1 MKNRGRPISTRAA
14 ARHVKEPRVKTIA
27 IHDLADRLIA
37 DLRVDYPANA
47 SFSTAT
53 AQAVR
58 DRFAKF
64 GTDSSRCGVRLE
76 EAMSAAIAALQD
88 LFDRTGGQGG
98 DPATSLAAG
107 SALAALAAAYHEER
121 ARAKETDT
129 GVGDAPLPWLAALH
143 RINRSATADL
153 NLSDRLSTAV
163 RVLADTTGADAC
175 GILLYDEATDTLA
188 LRAAVGLNPV
198 AVGALTLPP
207 GMSITA
213 CAAAEQRVI
222 AVADARQHPSYIP
235 IPATGEDVYASQIS
249 VPMVLRRGSEPEV
262 LVGVINLFT
271 LQRREF
277 SDDEI
282 AFLQTVAGELAI
294 GIENA
299 RLYGRTDARLQRKIT
314 ELGTMQR
321 VSHTIAS
328 TLDLEDVLRLI
339 AEQAVALFNVEGASI
354 FRFVKRSEES
364 SEPPTISYRVGRARD
379 VLDEPGRDE
388 FIREVMHTG
397 TASAVDMDYVDGS
410 GRLFCLPLRSARGP
424 FGALCLRMAPGTEL
438 PEDELGLL
446 QAFSDA
452 ATVAI
457 ENATLYEETRRG
469 LEVASALLQEMHHRV
484 RNNLQ
489 TVAALLSIQLRH
501 NETASWAHHLREAI
515 SRVQAIAAVHD
526 LLSDES
532 RLGGTTVDVIARHAA
547 DEAFGSLTPPGLTV
561 TFDIPKSEVRVPS
574 KQATI
579 LALLINELVANAVK
593 HGFAGRKRGTIRI
606 TAAEEQ
612 GNAVIEI
619 ANDGEAIPE
628 DFDPTGSHGLG
639 MRIIHRLVTA
649 DLNGEFQI
657 GPGDVGSIAILRFP
671 LAPSESTIET
681 ASAVAAR

>member
-1 MKNRGRPISTRAA
+1 MNGRQRRCRAA
-14 ARHVKEPRVKTIA
+14 VPRPEARSVKTIA
-27 IHDLADRLIA
+27 IHDLGDRLIT
-37 DLRVDYPANA
+37 DLRADYPSGARLGNG
-47 SFSTAT
+47 S
-53 AQAVR
+53 AQALR
-58 DRFAKF
+58 DRLAKF
-64 GTDSSRCGVRLE
+64 GAEAARSGVRLE

-88 LFDRTGGQGG
+88 FFDRTGGQGG
-98 DPATSLAAG
+98 DPATALAAG
-107 SALAALAAAYHEER
+107 TALAALATSFHEAEKAA
-121 ARAKETDT
+121 T
-129 GVGDAPLPWLAALH
+129 GIESTVGDAPLPWLAALH

-153 NLSDRLSTAV
+153 NLSDRLKTAV

-175 GILLYDEATDTLA
+175 SIMLYDETTDTLA
-188 LRAAVGLNPV
+188 LRAAVGLNPA
-198 AVGALTLPP
+198 AVGVLTLHP
-207 GMSITA
+207 GMTITG

-222 AVADARQHPSYIP
+222 AAPDARRHPLYAP

-249 VPMVLRRGSEPEV
+249 VPMVLLRGAEPEV

-299 RLYGRTDARLQRKIT
+299 RLYSRTDARLQRKIT

-328 TLDLEDVLRLI
+328 TLDLEHVLRLI
-339 AEQAVALFNVEGASI
+339 AEQAVALFNVEAAAI
-354 FRFVKRSEES
+354 FRFPGRSGDPP
-364 SEPPTISYRVGRARD
+364 EPPTVSYRVGRAKD
-379 VLDEPGRDE
+379 VIDEPGRDE
-388 FIREVMHTG
+388 VIREVMRTG
-397 TASAVDMDYVDGS
+397 AARAVDMDYVDGS
-410 GRLFCLPLRSARGP
+410 GRLFCLPLRSAREP
-424 FGALCLRMAPGTEL
+424 FGALCLRMAPGAEL

-457 ENATLYEETRRG
+457 ENATLYQDARRG

-501 NETASWAHHLREAI
+501 NEGAPWASHLREAI

-526 LLSDES
+526 LLSDEQ

-547 DEAFGSLTPPGLTV
+547 DEAYGTLTPPGLTV
-561 TFDIPKSEVRVPS
+561 TFDVPASDVRVPS

-593 HGFAGRKRGTIRI
+593 HGFSGRNRGTISIR
-606 TAAEEQ
+606 AHQEQ
-612 GNAVIEI
+612 GEAIIEI
-619 ANDGEAIPE
+619 WNDGESIPE
-628 DFDPTGSHGLG
+628 DFDPSGGHGLG
-639 MRIIHRLVTA
+639 MRIIQRLVSA
-649 DLNGEFQI
+649 DLHGSFRI
-657 GPGDVGSIAILRFP
+657 GPSDGGSIAILRFP
-671 LAPSESTIET
+671 IAQDE
-681 ASAVAAR
+681 VAISDSPVVAE

>member
-1 MKNRGRPISTRAA
+1 M
-14 ARHVKEPRVKTIA
+14 KTIA
-27 IHDLADRLIA
+27 IHDLGDRLIA
-37 DLRVDYPANA
+37 DLRADYP
-47 SFSTAT
+47 SGAT
-53 AQAVR
+53 SGNGSAQALR
-58 DRFAKF
+58 DRLARF
-64 GTDSSRCGVRLE
+64 GAEAGRSGVRLE

-88 LFDRTGGQGG
+88 FFDRTGGQGS
-98 DPATSLAAG
+98 DPATALAAG
-107 SALAALAAAYHEER
+107 TALAALAASFHEAE
-121 ARAKETDT
+121 KSLSETEPS
-129 GVGDAPLPWLAALH
+129 VGDAPLPWLAALH

-153 NLSDRLSTAV
+153 NLSDRLKTAV

-175 GILLYDEATDTLA
+175 SIMLYDETTGTLA
-188 LRAAVGLNPV
+188 LRAAVGLNPA
-198 AVGALTLPP
+198 AVGVLTLHP
-207 GMSITA
+207 GMTITG

-222 AVADARQHPSYIP
+222 AAPDARRHPSYVP

-249 VPMVLRRGSEPEV
+249 VPMVLRRGAEPEV

-277 SDDEI
+277 SEDEI

-299 RLYGRTDARLQRKIT
+299 RLYSRTDARLQRKIA

-328 TLDLEDVLRLI
+328 TLDLDDVLRLI
-339 AEQAVALFNVEGASI
+339 AEQAVALFNVEAAAI
-354 FRFVKRSEES
+354 IRFPGRSGDPP
-364 SEPPTISYRVGRARD
+364 EPPTVGYRAGQAKDIV
-379 VLDEPGRDE
+379 DERGRDE
-388 FIREVMHTG
+388 VIREVMRTG
-397 TASAVDMDYVDGS
+397 AARAVDMDYVDGS
-410 GRLFCLPLRSARGP
+410 GRLYCLPLRSAREP
-424 FGALCLRMAPGTEL
+424 FGALCLRMAPDAEL

-457 ENATLYEETRRG
+457 ENGTLYQDARRG

-501 NETASWAHHLREAI
+501 NEGAPWASHLREAI

-526 LLSDES
+526 LLSYER

-547 DEAFGSLTPPGLTV
+547 DEAYGTLTPPGLTV
-561 TFDIPKSEVRVPS
+561 TFDVPPSDVRVPS

-593 HGFAGRKRGTIRI
+593 HGFSGRDHGTISIR
-606 TAAEEQ
+606 AHQDQ
-612 GNAVIEI
+612 GEATVEI
-619 ANDGEAIPE
+619 WNDGEAIPE
-628 DFDPTGSHGLG
+628 
-639 MRIIHRLVTA
+639 
-649 DLNGEFQI
+649 
-657 GPGDVGSIAILRFP
+657 
-671 LAPSESTIET
+671 
-681 ASAVAAR
+681 

>member
-1 MKNRGRPISTRAA
+1 M
-14 ARHVKEPRVKTIA
+14 A
-27 IHDLADRLIA
+27 IHELGERLIA
-37 DLRVDYPANA
+37 DLRVDYPTAAPVGSA
-47 SFSTAT
+47 S
-53 AQAVR
+53 AQALR
-58 DRFAKF
+58 DRYATF
-64 GTDSSRCGVRLE
+64 GADASRSGVRLE
-76 EAMSAAIAALQD
+76 EAMSVAIAALQD
-88 LFDRTGGQGG
+88 LFDRTGGHGG

-107 SALAALAAAYHEER
+107 AALAALASAYQEEC
-121 ARAKETDT
+121 ARDCDDSN
-129 GVGDAPLPWLAALH
+129 VGDAPLPWLAALH

-153 NLSDRLSTAV
+153 NLSDRLETAV

-175 GILLYDEATDTLA
+175 GILLYDEATGTLA

-198 AVGALTLPP
+198 AVGALTLHP
-207 GMSITA
+207 GISISG
-213 CAAAEQRVI
+213 CAASEQRVI
-222 AVADARQHPSYIP
+222 AASDARNHPSYVP

-249 VPMVLRRGSEPEV
+249 VPMVLRRGTDPEV

-277 SDDEI
+277 SEDEI

-299 RLYGRTDARLQRKIT
+299 RLYGRTDARLQRKIV

-339 AEQAVALFNVEGASI
+339 AEQAVALFNVEAAAI
-354 FRFVKRSEES
+354 FRFPGKSDEA
-364 SEPPTISYRVGRARD
+364 SEPPTIGYRIARARD
-379 VLDEPGRDE
+379 VVDEPGRDE
-388 FIREVMHTG
+388 VIREVMHTG
-397 TASAVDMDYVDGS
+397 AARAVDMEYVDGT
-410 GRLFCLPLRSARGP
+410 GRLFCLPLRSAREP
-424 FGALCLRMAPGTEL
+424 FGALCLRMAPGKEL

-469 LEVASALLQEMHHRV
+469 LEVASTLLQEMHHRV

-501 NETASWAHHLREAI
+501 NEAASWAHHLREAI

-547 DEAFGSLTPPGLTV
+547 DESYGTLIPPGLTV
-561 TFDIPKSEVRVPS
+561 TFDIPKSNLQVPS

-579 LALLINELVANAVK
+579 LALLINELVGNAVK
-593 HGFAGRKRGTIRI
+593 HGFAGRDRGIISI
-606 TAAEEQ
+606 TATECNGE
-612 GNAVIEI
+612 AVIEI
-619 ANDGEAIPE
+619 GNDGEAIPE

-649 DLNGEFQI
+649 DLNGEFTI
-657 GPGDVGSIAILRFP
+657 GPGDVGSVAVLRFP
-671 LAPSESTIET
+671 ITAESAEE
-681 ASAVAAR
+681 ASAVALAAR

>member
-1 MKNRGRPISTRAA
+1 MTNGRPASPLAA
-14 ARHVKEPRVKTIA
+14 VPRPEARLVKTIA
-27 IHDLADRLIA
+27 IHDLGDRLIA
-37 DLRVDYPANA
+37 DLRADYP
-47 SFSTAT
+47 SGAT
-53 AQAVR
+53 LGNVSAQALR
-58 DRFAKF
+58 DRLAKF
-64 GTDSSRCGVRLE
+64 GAEAGRSGVRLE

-88 LFDRTGGQGG
+88 FFDRTGGQGG
-98 DPATSLAAG
+98 DPATALAAG
-107 SALAALAAAYHEER
+107 TALAALAASFHEAEK
-121 ARAKETDT
+121 AAT
-129 GVGDAPLPWLAALH
+129 GIESTVGDAPLPWLAALH

-153 NLSDRLSTAV
+153 NLSDRLKTAV

-175 GILLYDEATDTLA
+175 SIMLYDETTDTLA
-188 LRAAVGLNPV
+188 LRAAVGLNPA
-198 AVGALTLPP
+198 AVGVLTLHP
-207 GMSITA
+207 GMTITG

-222 AVADARQHPSYIP
+222 A
-235 IPATGEDVYASQIS
+235 
-249 VPMVLRRGSEPEV
+249 EPEV

-299 RLYGRTDARLQRKIT
+299 RLYSRTDARLQRKIT

-339 AEQAVALFNVEGASI
+339 AEQAVALFNVEAAAI
-354 FRFVKRSEES
+354 FRFPGRSGDAP
-364 SEPPTISYRVGRARD
+364 EPPTVGYRAGRTKDVIDEPARD
-379 VLDEPGRDE
+379 EV
-388 FIREVMHTG
+388 IREVMRTG
-397 TASAVDMDYVDGS
+397 AARAVDMDYVDGS
-410 GRLFCLPLRSARGP
+410 GRLYCLPLRSAREP
-424 FGALCLRMAPGTEL
+424 FGALCLRMAPDAEL

-452 ATVAI
+452 ATGAI
-457 ENATLYEETRRG
+457 ENATLYQDARRG

-501 NETASWAHHLREAI
+501 NEGAPWASHLREAI

-526 LLSDES
+526 LLSDEQ

-547 DEAFGSLTPPGLTV
+547 DEAYGTLTPPGLTV
-561 TFDIPKSEVRVPS
+561 TFDVPASDVRVPS

-593 HGFAGRKRGTIRI
+593 HGFSGRDRGMISIR
-606 TAAEEQ
+606 AHQEQ
-612 GNAVIEI
+612 GEASIEI
-619 ANDGEAIPE
+619 WNDGEAIPE
-628 DFDPTGSHGLG
+628 DFDPSGSHGLG
-639 MRIIHRLVTA
+639 MRIIQRLVSA
-649 DLNGEFQI
+649 DLHGSLHI
-657 GPGDVGSIAILRFP
+657 GPSDGGSIAILRFP
-671 LAPSESTIET
+671 IAQDEAAISDSPL
-681 ASAVAAR
+681 VAG

>member
-1 MKNRGRPISTRAA
+1 
-14 ARHVKEPRVKTIA
+14 VKTIA
-27 IHDLADRLIA
+27 IHDLGDRLIA
-37 DLRVDYPANA
+37 DLRADYP
-47 SFSTAT
+47 SGAT
-53 AQAVR
+53 LGNESAQALR
-58 DRFAKF
+58 DRLAAF
-64 GTDSSRCGVRLE
+64 GAEAGRSGVRLE

-98 DPATSLAAG
+98 DPATALAAG
-107 SALAALAAAYHEER
+107 TALAALAASFHEAEKS
-121 ARAKETDT
+121 AIGAEPN
-129 GVGDAPLPWLAALH
+129 VGDAPLPWLAALH

-153 NLSDRLSTAV
+153 NLSDRLKTAV

-175 GILLYDEATDTLA
+175 SIMLYDETTDTLA
-188 LRAAVGLNPV
+188 LRAAVGLNPA
-198 AVGALTLPP
+198 AVGVLTLHP
-207 GMSITA
+207 GLTITG

-222 AVADARQHPSYIP
+222 AAPDARRHPSYAP

-249 VPMVLRRGSEPEV
+249 VPMVLLRGAEPEV

-277 SDDEI
+277 SEDEI

-299 RLYGRTDARLQRKIT
+299 RLYSRTDARLQRKIT

-339 AEQAVALFNVEGASI
+339 AEQAVALFNVEAAAI
-354 FRFVKRSEES
+354 FRFPGRSGDQP
-364 SEPPTISYRVGRARD
+364 EPPTVGYRAGLAKD
-379 VLDEPGRDE
+379 VVDEPGRDE
-388 FIREVMHTG
+388 VIREVMRTG
-397 TASAVDMDYVDGS
+397 AARAVDMDYVDGS
-410 GRLFCLPLRSARGP
+410 GRLFCLPLRSAREP
-424 FGALCLRMAPGTEL
+424 FGALCLRMAPDAEL

-457 ENATLYEETRRG
+457 ENATLYQDARRG

-501 NETASWAHHLREAI
+501 NEGAPWASHLREAI

-526 LLSDES
+526 LLSDEQ

-547 DEAFGSLTPPGLTV
+547 DEAYGTLTPPGLTV
-561 TFDIPKSEVRVPS
+561 TFDVPPSDVRVPS

-593 HGFAGRKRGTIRI
+593 HGFSGRDRGTIAIR
-606 TAAEEQ
+606 AHQEQ
-612 GNAVIEI
+612 GEATIEI
-619 ANDGEAIPE
+619 WNDGEAIPE
-628 DFDPTGSHGLG
+628 DFDPSGGHGLG
-639 MRIIHRLVTA
+639 MRIIQRLVSA
-649 DLNGEFQI
+649 DLHGSFHI
-657 GPGDVGSIAILRFP
+657 GPSDGGSIAILRFP
-671 LAPSESTIET
+671 IAQDEIGSAADNALA
-681 ASAVAAR
+681 AS

>member
-1 MKNRGRPISTRAA
+1 M
-14 ARHVKEPRVKTIA
+14 KTIA
-27 IHDLADRLIA
+27 IQDLGDRLIA
-37 DLRVDYPANA
+37 DLRADYPSGAKMGNA
-47 SFSTAT
+47 S
-53 AQAVR
+53 AQALR
-58 DRFAKF
+58 DRLATF
-64 GTDSSRCGVRLE
+64 GAEAGRSGVRLE

-88 LFDRTGGQGG
+88 FFDRTGGQGG
-98 DPATSLAAG
+98 DPATALAAG
-107 SALAALAAAYHEER
+107 TALAALAVSFQEAER
-121 ARAKETDT
+121 GASGADT

-153 NLSDRLSTAV
+153 NLSDRLETAV

-175 GILLYDEATDTLA
+175 GIMLYDETTDTLA

-198 AVGALTLPP
+198 AVGALTLHP
-207 GMSITA
+207 GMTITG
-213 CAAAEQRVI
+213 CAAAEKRVI
-222 AVADARQHPSYIP
+222 AATDARSHPSYVP

-249 VPMVLRRGSEPEV
+249 VPMVLRRGTEPEV

-277 SDDEI
+277 SEDEI

-299 RLYGRTDARLQRKIT
+299 RLYSRTDARLQRKIT

-339 AEQAVALFNVEGASI
+339 AEQAVALFNVEAAAI
-354 FRFVKRSEES
+354 FRFPGRPGDPDD
-364 SEPPTISYRVGRARD
+364 PPTVGYRAGRAKD
-379 VLDEPGRDE
+379 VVDEPGRDE
-388 FIREVMHTG
+388 VIREVMQTG
-397 TASAVDMDYVDGS
+397 AARAVDMDYVDGS

-438 PEDELGLL
+438 QEDELGLL

-457 ENATLYEETRRG
+457 ENATLYQDARRG

-501 NETASWAHHLREAI
+501 NEGAPWASHLREAI

-526 LLSDES
+526 LLSDER

-547 DEAFGSLTPPGLTV
+547 DEAYGTLTPPGHSV
-561 TFDIPKSEVRVPS
+561 TFDIPASDVRVPS

-593 HGFAGRKRGTIRI
+593 HGFAKRDRGTITIKAR
-606 TAAEEQ
+606 EEH
-612 GNAVIEI
+612 GEAIIEI
-619 ANDGEAIPE
+619 GNDGEAIP
-628 DFDPTGSHGLG
+628 DNFDPSGSHGLG
-639 MRIIHRLVTA
+639 MRIIQRLVTA
-649 DLNGEFQI
+649 DLHGSFHI
-657 GPGDVGSIAILRFP
+657 GPSDDGSIAILRFP
-671 LAPSESTIET
+671 IAVEESGAPP
-681 ASAVAAR
+681 AAIPPSSVEP